1 MHILLRQRRDNM
13 ADVIQIETKRKP
25 QQPKTFVEGATAQIL
40 LFNGVRFERFETP
53 EDMRR
58 LEGEVRNRAV

>member
-1 MHILLRQRRDNM
+1 M
-13 ADVIQIETKRKP
+13 ADVIQIEVKRQP
-25 QQPKTFVEGATAQIL
+25 QQPKAFVEGVTAQIL

-58 LEGEVRNRAV
+58 GDGEVRNRAV

>member
-1 MHILLRQRRDNM
+1 M
-13 ADVIQIETKRKP
+13 ADVINIEVKRKP
-25 QQPKTFVEGATAQIL
+25 LQSKAFVEGATAQIL

-58 LEGEVRNRAV
+58 PDNEVRNRAV

>member
-1 MHILLRQRRDNM
+1 M
-13 ADVIQIETKRKP
+13 ADVINIEARRKP
-25 QQPKTFVEGATAQIL
+25 QQPRAFVEGVTAQIL

-58 LEGEVRNRAV
+58 LDHEVRNRAV